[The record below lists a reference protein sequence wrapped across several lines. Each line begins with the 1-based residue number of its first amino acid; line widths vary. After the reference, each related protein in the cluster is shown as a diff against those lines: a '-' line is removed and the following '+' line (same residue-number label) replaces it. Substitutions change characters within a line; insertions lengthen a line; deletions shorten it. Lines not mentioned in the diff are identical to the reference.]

1 MYDCNTIVGMVLNG
15 ATYYFHR
22 NIQGDVVGVYD
33 STGAKVVGF
42 KYDAFGRCTVSGNTT
57 LAQWC
62 KIRYRGYYFDNET
75 GFYWVQTRYYNP
87 EWCRWISPDSIGY
100 LDPEIADGV
109 NLYAYCI
116 NDPVNYID
124 PSGHFII
131 TLIGCIVGAA
141 IGFGVAAYK
150 DYKDDGEVFNG
161 SVEWYDYLGATLLGG
176 AIGAGIG
183 AGLEYIAPQAA
194 GALSSFANSSF
205 TLGGGMS
212 ISASGAAAA
221 TAGITITGTEIM
233 VAGGVL
239 AGASVLGGI
248 MMFAKGSGPRFGLHN
263 QHENKMF
270 KEAMRQLG
278 VNGKSDPRWSRYQ
291 RALEREKK
299 TKGRYFD
306 TLKKL
311 LEYLDSLF

>member
-1 MYDCNTIVGMVLNG
+1 MVK
-15 ATYYFHR
+15 Y
-22 NIQGDVVGVYD
+22 IQGDVIGVYN
-33 STGAKVVGF
+33 SAGTKLVTF
-42 KYDAFGRCTVSGNTT
+42 TYDAYGNCTVSGDTS
-57 LAQWC
+57 LAYRC
-62 KIRYRGYYFDNET
+62 KIRYRGYYFDTET

-87 EWCRWISPDSIGY
+87 EWCRWISPDSLSY

-221 TAGITITGTEIM
+221 TAGITITGAEIM

-239 AGASVLGGI
+239 AGAAVLGGI
-248 MMFAKGSGPRFGLHN
+248 MMFAKGNGPRMGHN
-263 QHENKMF
+263 QYEK
-270 KEAMRQLG
+270 KQWEEAMRRLNISNKDTMQRLHHKLHKYEYQTTLEGLIKVLKEIMARLG
-278 VNGKSDPRWSRYQ
+278 M
-291 RALEREKK
+291 
-299 TKGRYFD
+299 
-306 TLKKL
+306 
-311 LEYLDSLF
+311 

>member
-1 MYDCNTIVGMVLNG
+1 MSCKASCGVVKY
-15 ATYYFHR
+15 
-22 NIQGDVVGVYD
+22 IQGDVVGVYD

-87 EWCRWISPDSIGY
+87 EWCRWISPDGIGY
-100 LDPEIADGV
+100 LDLEIADGV

-141 IGFGVAAYK
+141 IGFGVVAYK
-150 DYKDDGEVFNG
+150 DYKDDGEAFNG

-176 AIGAGIG
+176 AIGG
-183 AGLEYIAPQAA
+183 AVGYVA
-194 GALSSFANSSF
+194 SSLIPAANSFGSTTF
-205 TLGGGMS
+205 TIGGGLS
-212 ISASGAAAA
+212 VSAGGAAAA
-221 TAGITITGTEIM
+221 TAGITITGAEIM

-248 MMFAKGSGPRFGLHN
+248 MMFASQNRPKNNRDQNKQFRDAARHAGLDINDPKIKDELNEMHMYIRRNGHNYGWKELLELIREWFGL
-263 QHENKMF
+263 
-270 KEAMRQLG
+270 
-278 VNGKSDPRWSRYQ
+278 
-291 RALEREKK
+291 
-299 TKGRYFD
+299 
-306 TLKKL
+306 
-311 LEYLDSLF
+311 